1 MGSTRQTEISIGPY
15 SDADFESVTRVWFES
30 ASSIGLPM
38 PVTLDDLRDRWPRE
52 IAGGWTISV
61 AKAANIP
68 IGFMAMK
75 DNKLDQLFIDPDYQ
89 GRGIG
94 KRFVDIA
101 KSRFPEGL
109 FVTGA
114 VPGRATKFYE
124 REGFKRG
131 EISQDFFGH
140 EIVRYDWR
148 PQSQFTGPEVT

>member
-1 MGSTRQTEISIGPY
+1 MGSDQLTEISIGPY
-15 SDADFESVTRVWFES
+15 SDADFESVTWVWFES
-30 ASSIGLPM
+30 ASSRAM
-38 PVTLDDLRDRWPRE
+38 PVTLSDLRDRWPKE
-52 IAGGWTISV
+52 VADGWAVSV

-68 IGFMAMK
+68 IGFMALK
-75 DNKLDQLFIDPDYQ
+75 GNKLDQLFIVPDYQ

-109 FVTGA
+109 FLTGA

-131 EISQDFFGH
+131 ETSEDFFGH
-140 EIVRYDWR
+140 KIVRHDWR
-148 PQSQFTGPEVT
+148 PSGRY